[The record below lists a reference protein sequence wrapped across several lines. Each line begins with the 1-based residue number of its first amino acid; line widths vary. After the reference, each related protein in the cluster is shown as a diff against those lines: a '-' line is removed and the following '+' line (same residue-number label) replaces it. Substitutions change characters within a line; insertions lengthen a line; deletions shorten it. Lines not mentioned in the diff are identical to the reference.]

1 MVFQRN
7 IVPSSSRVKACKE
20 TSQSQETRF
29 VSGFTT
35 ANLIILLFRTQVGW
49 DSSVGSGSLRTGRSG
64 DHPGGAKFSVP
75 VQTGC
80 GAHSASYIMGT
91 RSFLGVKWPGCG
103 VDYPP
108 HLEPGLRK
116 E

>member
-49 DSSVGSGSLRTGRSG
+49 DSLVDSGSLRTGRSG
-64 DHPGGAKFSVP
+64 DQILVGENFPYLSRPAVGP
-75 VQTGC
+75 TQ
-80 GAHSASYIMGT
+80 
-91 RSFLGVKWPGCG
+91 
-103 VDYPP
+103 PP
-108 HLEPGLRK
+108 I
-116 E
+116 